1 MGFSDERRSLAG
13 SLVDEGL
20 LKSDQVMRAFMN
32 VKREMFVWPG
42 TEEQA
47 YLDMPLPLGNTGQTI
62 SAPSMVVIMLEAL
75 KAEPGDV
82 ILEVGTG
89 SGYNAALLAE
99 LAAPSGEKQGRV
111 VSLERIPELFD
122 YARKNLARAGYSGR
136 VEVLLR
142 DGTLGDSTGTEGF
155 YDGIVVTAAAPRIP
169 LALKKQ
175 LSVGGVL
182 LIPLGPLG
190 YQNLIRLVRAS
201 ADRFVEEDLGGCVF
215 VPLVGKDSY

>member
-1 MGFSDERRSLAG
+1 MGFHDERSMLADSLAA
-13 SLVDEGL
+13 EGL
-20 LKSDQVMRAFMN
+20 LRSEQVRKAFMS

-42 TEEQA
+42 TEGQA
-47 YLDMPLPLGNTGQTI
+47 YFDMPLALGDTGQTI
-62 SAPSMVVIMLEAL
+62 SAPHMVVIMLEAL
-75 KAEPGDV
+75 GPKPGDV

-99 LAAPSGEKQGRV
+99 MVAPPDGRQGKV
-111 VSLERIPELFD
+111 ISLERVPELFD
-122 YARKNLARAGYSGR
+122 FASRNLARAGYSGR

-142 DGTLGDSTGTEGF
+142 DGTLGDSTGTEGL

-169 LALKKQ
+169 GALKKQ
-175 LSVGGVL
+175 LKVGGVL

-190 YQNLIRLVRAS
+190 YQNLVRLVRDS
-201 ADRFVEEDLGGCVF
+201 ADHFVEEDLGGCVF